1 MEDDELEESS
11 RPFWKVENID
21 GLSSMSEVA
30 SCSYE
35 ARAAGV
41 RNGMFLGPAL
51 QLCPQLRT
59 IPYDFPGYEEVSRI
73 LYDTV
78 ASYTLDIQAGFHP
91 VLWIRIQFGSVFRTF
106 VDPYSEYGSGSTRAN
121 TRINKRQKMKD

>member
-1 MEDDELEESS
+1 M
-11 RPFWKVENID
+11 
-21 GLSSMSEVA
+21 A

-51 QLCPQLRT
+51 QLCPSLQT
-59 IPYDFPGYEEVSRI
+59 IPYDFPGYEQVSRI

-78 ASYTLDIQAGFHP
+78 ASYTLDIQASF
-91 VLWIRIQFGSVFRTF
+91 LSIF
-106 VDPYSEYGSGSTRAN
+106 VVVSTERYRYGTCL
-121 TRINKRQKMKD
+121 